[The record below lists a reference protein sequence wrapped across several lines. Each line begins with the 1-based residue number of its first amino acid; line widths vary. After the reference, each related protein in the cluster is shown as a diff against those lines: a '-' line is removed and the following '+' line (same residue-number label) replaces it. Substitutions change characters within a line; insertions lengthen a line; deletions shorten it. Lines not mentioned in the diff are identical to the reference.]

1 MHPMPRRR
9 SSVDRSIVLASA
21 PVAGAAA
28 GGADSTLALPALA
41 TRGRLPR
48 LPLAR
53 VLARPAA
60 ARAALAVM
68 VLGTFAVVAF
78 ATGRQNT
85 LVPSSY
91 LAYPRWESGPLHG
104 LARYLPAGYLTL
116 SIGFSVVVL
125 MMLAAYGVVLAAIR
139 TLSMRTIVICIIA
152 LHAIVLMSP
161 PQQLTDVFNYLGYA
175 RLGGLHGLNPYTH
188 VIHAELHDPVFRYTS
203 WHNLPSPYGPLFTVL
218 TYPLAL
224 LSVPLSYW
232 IVKVATLLTSLAL
245 IAIVWQCARQLGRDP
260 RFAVVFVAL
269 NPIYVMYAMAG
280 FHNDFFML
288 VPMIGSVS
296 LLLARRDRWAGALL
310 MVAVAIKFSAL
321 LLLPFLLVAVRHPR
335 RCRDVLLGAALAAI
349 PLIAMSLALFGFSHP
364 NLSGQTTLLT
374 TFSVPNVVG
383 LAIGLGGGGPDL
395 LRAAGVGLVLTVGYL
410 VWRRRRDWLSDA
422 GWATVALLVSLAW
435 LMPWYVIW
443 VLPLAAFGSSIR
455 LRRAAIALT
464 IFLVLTFVPTTPI
477 TFGLL
482 HLNPMNTPVGQASM
496 ALQRKLSQ

>member
-1 MHPMPRRR
+1 MHADGSHLKRQ
-9 SSVDRSIVLASA
+9 VVLASA
-21 PVAGAAA
+21 PVAGAVA
-28 GGADSTLALPALA
+28 GHADAPLTLGGLA
-41 TRGRLPR
+41 TSRRARR

-53 VLARPAA
+53 IATRPEA
-60 ARAALAVM
+60 ARIALGVM
-68 VLGTFAVVAF
+68 IVGTLVVVAL

-104 LARYLPAGYLTL
+104 ITRYLPADYLTL
-116 SIGFSVVVL
+116 SIGFSVIVL
-125 MMLAAYGVVLAAIR
+125 AMLAAYGVVLTAIR
-139 TLSMRTIVICIIA
+139 TLSMRTIVLCILA

-188 VIHAELHDPVFRYTS
+188 VIGAEIHDPVFRFTS
-203 WHNLPSPYGPLFTVL
+203 WHNLPSPYGPLFTAL
-218 TYPLAL
+218 TYPLSW

-245 IAIVWQCARQLGRDP
+245 IAVVWQCARQLCRDP
-260 RFAVVFVAL
+260 RFAVAFVAL

-296 LLLARRDRWAGALL
+296 LLLARRDRLAGATL
-310 MVAVAIKFSAL
+310 MLAVAVKFSAL
-321 LLLPFLLVAVRHPR
+321 LLLPFLLVGVRQSR
-335 RCRDVLLGAALAAI
+335 RRRDIGLGAILGAI
-349 PLIAMSLALFGFSHP
+349 PLAAMSLALFGFSHP
-364 NLSGQTTLLT
+364 KLSGQTELLT
-374 TFSVPNVVG
+374 TFSIPQVLG
-383 LAIGLGGGGPDL
+383 LAIGIGGGAPDL
-395 LRAAGVGLVLTVGYL
+395 LRALGLGFVLTVAYL
-410 VWRRRRDWLSDA
+410 VRRRGDWLSDA

-443 VLPLAAFGSSIR
+443 VLPLAAFGTSLR
-455 LRRAAIALT
+455 LRKAALALT
-464 IFLVLTFVPTTPI
+464 LFLVATFIPTTPI

-482 HLNPMNTPVGQASM
+482 HLNPMNTAVGQASS
-496 ALQRKLSQ
+496 AHQRKLAQ